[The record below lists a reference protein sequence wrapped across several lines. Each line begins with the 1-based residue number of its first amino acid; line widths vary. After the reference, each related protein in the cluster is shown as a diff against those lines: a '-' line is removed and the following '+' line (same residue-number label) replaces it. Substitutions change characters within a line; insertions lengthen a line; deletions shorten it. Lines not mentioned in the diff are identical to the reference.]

1 MTSSNPLSGGDT
13 MQTSAVKKLNVKS
26 TAFRTGET
34 IPSEYTADGE
44 NISPDLSWE
53 GAPSGVKS
61 FIILVEDPDIP
72 IPKFLISSL
81 VHWVVYNIAPETT
94 SIPKAFLN
102 HGLSENSA
110 TLGMTSYRK
119 LQYGGPCPPFGI
131 HRYYFK
137 VYALDNKLDLQPRK
151 ATKKNILK
159 AMDGHILAYGEVM
172 GTYKRKK
179 K

>member
-1 MTSSNPLSGGDT
+1 
-13 MQTSAVKKLNVKS
+13 MQNSAVKKLSVKS
-26 TAFRTGET
+26 AAFRTGET
-34 IPSEYTADGE
+34 IPSEYTADGD

-72 IPKFLISSL
+72 IPKFLIPSWI
-81 VHWVVYNIAPETT
+81 HWVVYNIAPETT
-94 SIPKAFLN
+94 SIPKAFMK
-102 HGLSENSA
+102 HGSSGNKA
-110 TLGMTSYRK
+110 TLGTTSYRK
-119 LQYGGPCPPFGI
+119 QQYDGPCPPFGT

-137 VYALDNKLDLQPRK
+137 VYALDNSLDLKPIK
-151 ATKKNILK
+151 ATKKKILK